1 MESGSGA
8 IANTMAQAHGGHCQG
23 RVGALPGRHYQAD
36 AGSAGEAIP
45 HGADR
50 IAGAGPLAIPRAFA
64 HGIGAAASVLR
75 WGQERGSGDSQPS
88 SALTSPGEGA
98 ASFPVHAPETRF
110 LLLTPDLVAKVAV
123 PSEALRT
130 PLGLRKSGHPLPGP
144 SLLDTGGAL
153 GA

>member
-1 MESGSGA
+1 
-8 IANTMAQAHGGHCQG
+8 MAQAHGGHCQG

-64 HGIGAAASVLR
+64 HGIGAAASVVLR

-98 ASFPVHAPETRF
+98 ASPKQLYQQCA
-110 LLLTPDLVAKVAV
+110 
-123 PSEALRT
+123 
-130 PLGLRKSGHPLPGP
+130 GGCP
-144 SLLDTGGAL
+144 SLHILTLPLIPVLTGVR
-153 GA
+153 